1 MATQT
6 FRLPKTDRQRIAD
19 NLRDFVMSAMPG
31 KELRVEVKEY
41 RKPRSDAQN
50 HALFG
55 VAYPVLEEATGYT
68 KDELHEAFCRR
79 FFGTVS
85 LDVMGQ
91 SIIRP
96 IRTTTTDENG
106 KRDVIPR
113 AQFSEFYAM
122 VQQVGAEIGVYVP
135 EPDPLHGN
143 ERFNR

>member
-19 NLRDFVMSAMPG
+19 NLRDFVMTAMPG

-41 RKPRSDAQN
+41 KKPRTDAQLA
-50 HALFG
+50 ALFG
-55 VAYPVLEEATGYT
+55 VAYPVLEEATGFT

-85 LDVMGQ
+85 IEVMGCP
-91 SIIRP
+91 IVRP

-113 AQFSEFYAM
+113 AKFSEFYSM

-143 ERFNR
+143 ERFKR